1 MLVDILL
8 ADGFEETE
16 AVVPCDLLRRAGAN
30 VRLIGV
36 NGIRIVSSH
45 LITVTAD
52 AVLESH
58 TGDLP
63 DLLVLPGGRRGVD
76 NLLASEAALDLV
88 RRAWAAGKYV
98 AAICA
103 APTILAHLGVTDGR
117 SAVCYP
123 GMEPRMGNAELKHL
137 PVVTDGRLIT
147 GRAAGSSMAFGLAL
161 VEALFGPDAA
171 QRVADGVVY
180 TRA

>member
-16 AVVPCDLLRRAGAN
+16 AVVPCDLLRRAGAE

-36 NGIRIVSSH
+36 NGDRILSSH
-45 LITVTAD
+45 QITVTAD
-52 AVLESH
+52 TTLDERS
-58 TGDLP
+58 GGLP
-63 DLLVLPGGRRGVD
+63 DLVVLPGGRRGVD
-76 NLLASEAALDLV
+76 NLLGSEAALDLV
-88 RRAWAAGKYV
+88 RSAWEAGKYV

-103 APTILAHLGVTDGR
+103 APTILAHLGITDGR
-117 SAVCYP
+117 PAVCYP
-123 GMEPRMGNAELKHL
+123 GMETRMGSAEMKQS

-147 GRAAGSSMAFGLAL
+147 GRAAGSSMAFALAL

-180 TRA
+180 TRT

>member
-16 AVVPCDLLRRAGAN
+16 AVVPCDLLRRAGAK

-45 LITVTAD
+45 QITVTAD

-103 APTILAHLGVTDGR
+103 APTILAHLGVTD
-117 SAVCYP
+117 
-123 GMEPRMGNAELKHL
+123 ELKHL